1 MTKYNPGI
9 SHRNSDGTQGLVC
22 QAQASY
28 ASFLNQVLNMG
39 MTNSK
44 CIREVQK
51 TLRGTMR
58 IIIQKCFIFIH
69 WLTIADIKHHDYD
82 NLFNKEFT

>member
-28 ASFLNQVLNMG
+28 ANQVLNMG

-44 CIREVQK
+44 CIREVQ
-51 TLRGTMR
+51 
-58 IIIQKCFIFIH
+58 IPYV
-69 WLTIADIKHHDYD
+69 AP
-82 NLFNKEFT
+82 

>member
-22 QAQASY
+22 QAHAPMQ
-28 ASFLNQVLNMG
+28 NQVLNMG

-51 TLRGTMR
+51 TLRGTVR
-58 IIIQKCFIFIH
+58 IIIQKCFVFIH

>member
-1 MTKYNPGI
+1 MEILMAPKDLYVRLMLPM
-9 SHRNSDGTQGLVC
+9 Q
-22 QAQASY
+22 
-28 ASFLNQVLNMG
+28 NQVLNMG

-51 TLRGTMR
+51 TLRGTVR
-58 IIIQKCFIFIH
+58 FIIQKCFVFIH